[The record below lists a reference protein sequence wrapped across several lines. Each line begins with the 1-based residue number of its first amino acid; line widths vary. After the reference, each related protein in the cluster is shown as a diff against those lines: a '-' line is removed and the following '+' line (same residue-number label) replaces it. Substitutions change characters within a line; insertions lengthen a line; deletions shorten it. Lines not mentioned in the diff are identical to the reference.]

1 MKKAERIALEKKY
14 NRIKKLKLSLDLTRG
29 KPSAEQLDFSNL
41 LMGNLKNKKDFK
53 LDGTDI
59 RNYGE
64 IDGLL
69 SAKKIGSFL
78 LDMKPKN
85 IIANGTSSLSLTAFM
100 LQTLFFKGNGD
111 GPWKN
116 KKKISVI
123 CPVPGYD
130 RHFALFEEMG
140 INMISV
146 PLTGKGPNMDKV
158 EEIVAKDKSVRGII
172 CVPKHSNPTGE
183 TYSKETVIRLAKL
196 PKMGNKDFMIFYDN
210 AYSVHDFNKSPKLLN
225 IFKQCEKFKTE
236 NNISLFASTSKI
248 TFAGS
253 GVAFIGGS
261 EKTLSNFL
269 SYLGKIIVGADKIN
283 QARHVKFLK
292 DSKSLANHMDNLATV
307 IKPKFEIV
315 EIYLSK
321 IPDGYATWSTP
332 TGGYFVSF
340 NSKPGKAKKI
350 YQLCLDAG
358 LKLTPVGSTFPYKK
372 DPANQN
378 IRLAPT
384 QVKNSD
390 LKKAMDLFVTAVCL
404 AG

>member
-292 DSKSLANHMDNLATV
+292 DSESLANHMDNLATV

-315 EIYLSK
+315 ENYLSK

>member
-269 SYLGKIIVGADKIN
+269 SYLGKTIVGADKIN

-315 EIYLSK
+315 ENYLSK

>member
-85 IIANGTSSLSLTAFM
+85 IIANGTSSLSLIAFM

-315 EIYLSK
+315 ENYLSK

>member
-29 KPSAEQLDFSNL
+29 KPSEEQLDFSNL

-315 EIYLSK
+315 ENYLSK

>member
-269 SYLGKIIVGADKIN
+269 SYLEKIIVGADKIN

-315 EIYLSK
+315 ENYLSK

>member
-1 MKKAERIALEKKY
+1 MKKAERIALKKKY

-315 EIYLSK
+315 ENYLSK

-404 AG
+404 AR

>member
-85 IIANGTSSLSLTAFM
+85 IIANGTSSLSLIAFM

-196 PKMGNKDFMIFYDN
+196 PKVGNKDFMIFYDN

-315 EIYLSK
+315 ENYLSK

>member
-123 CPVPGYD
+123 CPVPGYE

-315 EIYLSK
+315 ENYLSK

>member
-283 QARHVKFLK
+283 KARHVKFLK

-315 EIYLSK
+315 ENYLSK

>member
-196 PKMGNKDFMIFYDN
+196 PKVGNKDFMIFYDN

-315 EIYLSK
+315 ENYLSK

>member
-14 NRIKKLKLSLDLTRG
+14 NKIKKLKLSLDLTRG

-315 EIYLSK
+315 ENYLSK

>member
-1 MKKAERIALEKKY
+1 MKKAERIALKKKY

-315 EIYLSK
+315 ENYLSK

>member
-59 RNYGE
+59 INYGE

-315 EIYLSK
+315 ENYLSK

>member
-85 IIANGTSSLSLTAFM
+85 IIANGTSSLSLAAFM

-315 EIYLSK
+315 ENYLSK

>member
-29 KPSAEQLDFSNL
+29 KPSSEQLDFSNL

-315 EIYLSK
+315 ENYLSK

>member
-41 LMGNLKNKKDFK
+41 LMGNLKNKDFK

-85 IIANGTSSLSLTAFM
+85 IIANGTSSLSLAAFM

-315 EIYLSK
+315 ENYLSK

-358 LKLTPVGSTFPYKK
+358 LKLTPVGSTFPYIK

>member
-14 NRIKKLKLSLDLTRG
+14 NKIKKLKLSLDLTRG

-269 SYLGKIIVGADKIN
+269 SYLEKIIVGADKIN

-315 EIYLSK
+315 ENYLSK

>member
-85 IIANGTSSLSLTAFM
+85 IIANGTSSLSLAAFM

-292 DSKSLANHMDNLATV
+292 DTKALTKHMNNLATV

-315 EIYLSK
+315 ENYLSK
-321 IPDGYATWSTP
+321 LPDGYATWSSP

-350 YQLCLDAG
+350 YQLCSDAG

-372 DPANQN
+372 DPENQN

>member
-14 NRIKKLKLSLDLTRG
+14 NKIKKLKLSLDLTRG

-85 IIANGTSSLSLTAFM
+85 IIANGTSSLSLIAFM

-315 EIYLSK
+315 ENYLSK

>member
-315 EIYLSK
+315 ENYLSK

-384 QVKNSD
+384 QV
-390 LKKAMDLFVTAVCL
+390 
-404 AG
+404 

>member
-69 SAKKIGSFL
+69 SAKKIGSLL

-315 EIYLSK
+315 ENYLSK

>member
-14 NRIKKLKLSLDLTRG
+14 NKIKKLKLSLDLTRG

-116 KKKISVI
+116 KKISVI

-315 EIYLSK
+315 ENYLSK

>member
-210 AYSVHDFNKSPKLLN
+210 AYSVHDL
-225 IFKQCEKFKTE
+225 
-236 NNISLFASTSKI
+236 SLI
-248 TFAGS
+248 H
-253 GVAFIGGS
+253 I
-261 EKTLSNFL
+261 
-269 SYLGKIIVGADKIN
+269 
-283 QARHVKFLK
+283 
-292 DSKSLANHMDNLATV
+292 
-307 IKPKFEIV
+307 
-315 EIYLSK
+315 
-321 IPDGYATWSTP
+321 
-332 TGGYFVSF
+332 
-340 NSKPGKAKKI
+340 
-350 YQLCLDAG
+350 
-358 LKLTPVGSTFPYKK
+358 
-372 DPANQN
+372 
-378 IRLAPT
+378 
-384 QVKNSD
+384 
-390 LKKAMDLFVTAVCL
+390 
-404 AG
+404 